1 MLLHNGKRYN
11 SILASRFFE
20 MARTKQS
27 AAKKMTRRKRPL
39 PQSPPSNST
48 TEQREANKAKPEDDK
63 PSEKFIVPQAG
74 PGGRDW

>member
-20 MARTKQS
+20 MARVKRP
-27 AAKKMTRRKRPL
+27 AAKKMTRRKRPS
-39 PQSPPSNST
+39 PQSPPRNST
-48 TEQREANKAKPEDDK
+48 TEQKEAKKAKQEDDK
-63 PSEKFIVPQAG
+63 PSAKAIVPQAG

>member
-20 MARTKQS
+20 MARVKRP
-27 AAKKMTRRKRPL
+27 AAKKMAGRKRP
-39 PQSPPSNST
+39 PSPPRNST
-48 TEQREANKAKPEDDK
+48 TEQKEAKKAKQEDDK
-63 PSEKFIVPQAG
+63 PSAKAIVPQAG

>member
-11 SILASRFFE
+11 NSRFFE
-20 MARTKQS
+20 MARIKRS
-27 AAKKMTRRKRPL
+27 AAKKMTRRKRPS

-48 TEQREANKAKPEDDK
+48 TEQQEAKKAKPDYDK
-63 PSEKFIVPQAG
+63 PSEKVIVPQAG